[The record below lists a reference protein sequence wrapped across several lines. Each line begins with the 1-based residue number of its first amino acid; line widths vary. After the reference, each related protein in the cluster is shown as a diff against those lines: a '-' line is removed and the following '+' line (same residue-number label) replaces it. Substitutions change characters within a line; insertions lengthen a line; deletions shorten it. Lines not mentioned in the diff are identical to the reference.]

1 MDARATAAKLG
12 VGLHPETRRR
22 ALWGFGLMAGGSLAT
37 VLATGL
43 ATGLATIA
51 CSPSTPMIAGPIAA
65 SPAPAPIPDG
75 PPPPTGGLPM
85 PSLDLDWR
93 PPSAAAGDV
102 QALAAALARHPRVGL
117 IVDPSIA
124 EAGGE
129 LDAMRIAALVGR
141 LAPNTAVRPIGS
153 DGGGPIL
160 ADIIREDPPLL
171 PASGADGRTQWA
183 TPNTLALDVERL
195 RALAEFGDP
204 AVLVVGPVGVDTPT
218 WRRLASSSVG
228 TCDPLLDELLD
239 GQRESLRLL
248 EPFLDHAD
256 AVLASAYLVELAA
269 VVPSIRE
276 QLAEFE
282 QERDRRDFDAQ
293 GWARYQC
300 GRRYHQ
306 YLQPFAT
313 CVAATE
319 RLGATEVAR
328 LEAGHGA
335 GGVKTPCPTTPR
347 LFLRGAARIGS
358 VEPSDYIPTEC
369 PQLLGR
375 DYVEA
380 LRAPAR
386 TAAEI
391 TGDHLDVR
399 WLILA
404 ERLATLAEV
413 YDALEQLCTPGRRR
427 FAGDDVASL
436 RARVIELGQLYQR
449 DEQPA
454 HDARFLDND
463 ASFHVPAIGKVRQLA
478 RFDGGTGSASRAL
491 IAAAR
496 ELGKFDRTHAQC
508 VARPG
513 DAPLMAMLI
522 DTARAEPEF
531 LGFYY
536 EEELWC
542 GELGP
547 L

>member
-1 MDARATAAKLG
+1 MDGRATAAKLDT
-12 VGLHPETRRR
+12 GLHPETRRR
-22 ALWGFGLMAGGSLAT
+22 ALWGFGLMVGGSLAT
-37 VLATGL
+37 AL

-51 CSPSTPMIAGPIAA
+51 CSPNAAVIPGPVAA
-65 SPAPAPIPDG
+65 SPAPTPIPDG
-75 PPPPTGGLPM
+75 PLPPAGGLPM
-85 PSLDLDWR
+85 PSLEIDWR

-102 QALAAALARHPRVGL
+102 EALAAGLAGYPRVGL
-117 IVDPSIA
+117 LVDPGL
-124 EAGGE
+124 AGSGE
-129 LDAMRIAALVGR
+129 LDTMRIAALIGR

-153 DGGGPIL
+153 EGGPTL
-160 ADIIREDPPLL
+160 ADFVREDPPLL
-171 PASGADGRTQWA
+171 PSLGASGRTQWA
-183 TPNTLALDVERL
+183 TPDALALDVERL
-195 RALAEFGDP
+195 HALAEFGDP
-204 AVLVVGPVGVDTPT
+204 ALLVVGPVGVDTPT

-228 TCDPLLDELLD
+228 TCDPLLDELLA

-256 AVLASAYLVELAA
+256 AVLASAYLTELAA
-269 VVPSIRE
+269 AVPSIRAE
-276 QLAEFE
+276 LAEFE
-282 QERDRRDFDAQ
+282 RDRDRRDFDAQ

-300 GRRYHQ
+300 GRRYQQ
-306 YLQPFAT
+306 YLQPFAS
-313 CVAATE
+313 CVAATDS
-319 RLGATEVAR
+319 LGVAEVAR
-328 LEAGHGA
+328 LESSHGA
-335 GGVKTPCPTTPR
+335 GGQKTPCPTTPR
-347 LFLRGAARIGS
+347 LFLRGSARIGS

-369 PQLLGR
+369 PQLLDR

-386 TAAEI
+386 SAAEI

-399 WLILA
+399 WMILA

-413 YDALEQLCTPGRRR
+413 YDSIEQLCTPGRRR
-427 FAGDDVASL
+427 FSSEDLTAL
-436 RARVIELGQLYQR
+436 QARVIELGRLYQR

-463 ASFHVPAIGKVRQLA
+463 ASFHVPGVGNVRQLA

-491 IAAAR
+491 IKAAR
-496 ELGKFDRTHAQC
+496 ELDKFARTHAKC

-522 DTARAEPEF
+522 DTSQAKPEF

>member
-1 MDARATAAKLG
+1 MHRRATAVRIHAELD
-12 VGLHPETRRR
+12 PDTRRR
-22 ALWGFGLMAGGSLAT
+22 ALWGVALMAGGSLAT

-43 ATGLATIA
+43 AAAG
-51 CSPSTPMIAGPIAA
+51 CSPTTAMTDGPIAA
-65 SPAPAPIPDG
+65 SPAPVPPDG
-75 PPPPTGGLPM
+75 PPPPSGGLPM
-85 PSLDLDWR
+85 PSLDLEWH

-102 QALAAALARHPRVGL
+102 EALAAALAKHPRVGL
-117 IVDPSIA
+117 LVDLSIG

-141 LAPNTAVRPIGS
+141 LAPNTAVHPIGTS
-153 DGGGPIL
+153 GAPSL
-160 ADIIREDPPLL
+160 AEIIREDPPLL
-171 PASGADGRTQWA
+171 PATGGSGRTLWM
-183 TPNTLALDVERL
+183 TPSELELDADRL
-195 RALAEFGDP
+195 RALAELGDP
-204 AVLVVGPVGVDTPT
+204 AVLVVGPVGIDTPT
-218 WRRLASSSVG
+218 WRSISSATVG
-228 TCDPLLDELLD
+228 TCDPLLDQLLE
-239 GQRESLRLL
+239 GQRESLALL

-256 AVLASAYLVELAA
+256 AVLANAYVVELAA
-269 VVPSIRE
+269 VLPSVRE
-276 QLAEFE
+276 ELAEFE
-282 QERDRRDFDAQ
+282 AERDRRDFDAQ

-306 YLQPFAT
+306 YLQPFAS
-313 CVAATE
+313 CVAASDH
-319 RLGATEVAR
+319 LGPSEVAR
-328 LEAGHGA
+328 LEGSHGA

-399 WLILA
+399 WMILA

-413 YDALEQLCTPGRRR
+413 YDSLERLCAPGRRR
-427 FAGDDVASL
+427 FTRDDLADL
-436 RARVIELGQLYQR
+436 HTRVVELGLLYKR

-454 HDARFLDND
+454 HDARFLAND
-463 ASFHVPAIGKVRQLA
+463 ASFHVPAIGKVQQLA

-496 ELGKFDRTHAQC
+496 ELGKFDRVHAQC

-522 DTARAEPEF
+522 NTARAEPEF

-542 GELGP
+542 DELGP